1 MTTIFISI
9 SLSESFGHRSGCHRW
24 HTCPSDTGS
33 YTYVP
38 KVEKFEDDD
47 EKPKYD
53 RCPNGYNRNDEGI
66 CKKKIENDKN
76 NQYENKYGYKEKD
89 YSPTY
94 KNDFGSTKN
103 NFFGIFPEDYYS
115 PDDYNSDLLST
126 DNTLDFNANDYPSDD
141 INNLY
146 NNDYDKN
153 RGLFSEDSVTDNKNK
168 CNPISES
175 ILLKKKLNPKGIIL
189 LSEFDTC
196 QIANGKIMLKIPDNP
211 NLKLVAMYIDKNGN
225 NHEGTLLS
233 PIKIQNID
241 KKQGLFTLELNEQM
255 KGKNPITGKSN
266 TLTKINGLALYNDGY
281 KAIKFK
287 SGNVAELTATFSK

>member
-66 CKKKIENDKN
+66 CKKKIDNYN
-76 NQYENKYGYKEKD
+76 NNKQNENKYDFNKKD

-103 NFFGIFPEDYYS
+103 SFFGIYPEDYYS
-115 PDDYNSDLLST
+115 PDDFNSDLLST
-126 DNTLDFNANDYPSDD
+126 DNTLDFNENDYLHDD
-141 INNLY
+141 KNNLY
-146 NNDYDKN
+146 NNDYEN
-153 RGLFSEDSVTDNKNK
+153 IRELFPEDSVNDKEI
-168 CNPISES
+168 CNPINES
-175 ILLKKKLNPKGIIL
+175 ILLKKKLNPKGIIFL
-189 LSEFDTC
+189 ADFDTC

-211 NLKLVAMYIDKNGN
+211 NLKLAAMYIDKNGN

-266 TLTKINGLALYNDGY
+266 TLTKINGLALYNADD
-281 KAIKFK
+281 KVIKFK
-287 SGNVAELTATFSK
+287 SGNVAELTAIFTK

>member
-66 CKKKIENDKN
+66 CIKKIDNNND
-76 NQYENKYGYKEKD
+76 
-89 YSPTY
+89 
-94 KNDFGSTKN
+94 NDFGSTKN
-103 NFFGIFPEDYYS
+103 DFFDSPEDYYS
-115 PDDYNSDLLST
+115 PDDFNSDLLST
-126 DNTLDFNANDYPSDD
+126 DNPLSFDESDYLPDD
-141 INNLY
+141 KNNLY
-146 NNDYDKN
+146 NNDYEN
-153 RGLFSEDSVTDNKNK
+153 IRELFPEDSVNDKENK
-168 CNPISES
+168 CNPINES

-189 LSEFDTC
+189 LADFDTC

-211 NLKLVAMYIDKNGN
+211 NLKLAAMYIDKNGN
-225 NHEGTLLS
+225 NDEGTLLS

-266 TLTKINGLALYNDGY
+266 TLTKINGLALYNADD
-281 KAIKFK
+281 KVIKFK
-287 SGNVAELTATFSK
+287 SDNVAVNSATFTK